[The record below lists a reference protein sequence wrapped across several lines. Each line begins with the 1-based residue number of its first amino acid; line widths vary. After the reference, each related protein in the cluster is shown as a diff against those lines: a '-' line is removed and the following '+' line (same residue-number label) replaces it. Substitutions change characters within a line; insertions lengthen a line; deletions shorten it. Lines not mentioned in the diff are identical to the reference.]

1 MVFKLGTG
9 WLGWTPQQTLH
20 TPLPQLF
27 LALEGR
33 VDFLRKTNP
42 FGGGPE
48 KKKPVDPEVLKK
60 HQIAFDAITAKAK
73 SRIGKMKRD

>member
-1 MVFKLGTG
+1 M
-9 WLGWTPQQTLH
+9 PE
-20 TPLPQLF
+20 LF

-33 VDFLRKTNP
+33 VDFLKRTNP
-42 FGGGPE
+42 FGSAE
-48 KKKPVDPEVLKK
+48 QKKPVDPEVLKK